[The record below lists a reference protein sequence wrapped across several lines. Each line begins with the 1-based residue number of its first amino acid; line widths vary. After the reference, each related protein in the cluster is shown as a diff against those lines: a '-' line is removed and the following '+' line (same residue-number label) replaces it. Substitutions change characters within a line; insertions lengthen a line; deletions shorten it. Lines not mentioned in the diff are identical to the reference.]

1 MLVDCPPGIVCRVR
15 HPNREESMSVSAHF
29 IQPIYPQAVI
39 VSLAGYLA
47 AAVMCA
53 DRRTAAR

>member
-1 MLVDCPPGIVCRVR
+1 
-15 HPNREESMSVSAHF
+15 MSVSAHF
-29 IQPIYPQAVI
+29 VRPIYPQAVM

-53 DRRTAAR
+53 DRRAAGR

>member
-1 MLVDCPPGIVCRVR
+1 MLVAAPHGGVSKMRNS
-15 HPNREESMSVSAHF
+15 NREESMSVSAHF
-29 IQPIYPQAVI
+29 VRPIYTQSVM

-53 DRRTAAR
+53 DRRAVGR

>member
-1 MLVDCPPGIVCRVR
+1 
-15 HPNREESMSVSAHF
+15 MSVSAHF
-29 IQPIYPQAVI
+29 IRPIYPQTVT

-53 DRRTAAR
+53 DRRSAGR

>member
-1 MLVDCPPGIVCRVR
+1 
-15 HPNREESMSVSAHF
+15 MSVSARF
-29 IQPIYPQAVI
+29 VRPIYPQAVI

-53 DRRTAAR
+53 DQRAVAR